1 MPNFTHSF
9 YAQDSVY
16 APSKVVGYGSLLV
29 SSEKREYANLYNT
42 QEQVAHRNQG
52 DINLGSRKNNTL
64 IFLGVIKCVSDWQC
78 ANQPALHL
86 GDQCMYPGFYLLV
99 FKDL

>member
-29 SSEKREYANLYNT
+29 SSEKRECANLYNT
-42 QEQVAHRNQG
+42 QGQVENNRGQ
-52 DINLGSRKNNTL
+52 DNTL
-64 IFLGVIKCVSDWQC
+64 TPS
-78 ANQPALHL
+78 
-86 GDQCMYPGFYLLV
+86 
-99 FKDL
+99 